1 MRYFL
6 ANGYKPTPPPPKK
19 TQKDYQEIHFSRIS
33 GETRWQRA
41 KRYREANVEIPRL
54 GETVLL
60 RRPGL
65 GRISI
70 FVHGNYDAFIM
81 VVASSQRKAYLLG
94 NALRA
99 ALTCFYGEPPP
110 KRSSGNLLELG
121 KRPRPDM
128 YSRDL
133 VALIN
138 PLLSRDKLESL
149 LLENEIGCGV
159 GVMHV
164 HLAEGSKI
172 VENAL
177 TRPRLVDAL
186 MHLEH
191 SRNLVCG
198 FMVGSFYETHYKRD
212 RRELTRY
219 QLERI
224 YLENRLQYDS
234 AFVSAFRGIE
244 CLLGRPFIK
253 KREIGVLLS
262 KADHEYGVR
271 FSSENHR
278 SWHEIFTSRCARW
291 KYEEIIS
298 YYLDLRNAVSAHG
311 NPSPP
316 HIVMEDQVFE
326 IQYILHSMLLKILL
340 PGREEV

>member
-6 ANGYKPTPPPPKK
+6 INGYKPAPPPPKNA
-19 TQKDYQEIHFSRIS
+19 QKNYPEIHFSSIS
-33 GETRWQRA
+33 GETRRQRA
-41 KRYREANVEIPRL
+41 RRYREANVEIPKL

-70 FVHGNYDAFIM
+70 FAHGNYDAFIM
-81 VVASSQRKAYLLG
+81 VAASSQRKAYLLG

-110 KRSSGNLLELG
+110 KRSSGYLLELR

-138 PLLSRDKLESL
+138 PLLSRDKMGSL
-149 LLENEIGCGV
+149 LLKNELRGGV
-159 GVMHV
+159 GVMHEQMV
-164 HLAEGSKI
+164 EGCRI

-224 YLENRLQYDS
+224 YLENRLHYDS

-253 KREIGVLLS
+253 KRELGALLS

-271 FSSENHR
+271 ISSENHR
-278 SWHEIFTSRCARW
+278 SWHEIFTSRRVRW

-298 YYLDLRNAVSAHG
+298 HYLYLRNAVSAHG

-340 PGREEV
+340 PRREEV